1 MSEPR
6 LTDRALYL
14 QRLGFDAPPA
24 PTLETLRQLQLR
36 HTGAFPFENL
46 TTLSG
51 EPVLIDL
58 PSIERKVLHDGRGG
72 YCYELNNLFLALL
85 QSLGFDARAISG
97 RVVMGQPEG
106 AWTARTHRLS
116 LVIIDDVRYITD
128 VGFGGMVPTAPLLL
142 DSRAEQLTPHEPY
155 RIDLHVDGFT
165 LRANVA
171 GEWRAMYI
179 FDLQRQEDI
188 DFAVGNWYVS
198 THPESTFVK
207 QLMVARTGEGWRRT
221 LNNGSFAIHRVG
233 RDSERREVTDVQ
245 QLIGLLGSEFGIR
258 VPEQAQL
265 VRTLERL
272 ITAAQ

>member
-1 MSEPR
+1 MSEPH
-6 LTDRALYL
+6 LSNLALYL

-24 PTLETLRQLQLR
+24 PTLDTLRQLQLR

-46 TTLSG
+46 ATLSG
-51 EPVLIDL
+51 QPVLIDL
-58 PSIERKVLHDGRGG
+58 PSIEQKVLHDGRGG

-85 QSLGFDARAISG
+85 QTLGFDARGISG

-116 LVIIDDVRYITD
+116 LVTLGGVRYITD
-128 VGFGGMVPTAPLLL
+128 VGFGGMVPTAPLML
-142 DSRAEQLTPHEPY
+142 DTPAEQFTPHEPY
-155 RIDLHVDGFT
+155 RIEQHEDGYT

-188 DFAVGNWYVS
+188 DYAVGNWYVS
-198 THPESTFVK
+198 THPESSFAR

-221 LNNGSFAIHRVG
+221 LNNGSFAIHRIG
-233 RDSERREVTDVQ
+233 RETERRQVTDVDE
-245 QLIGLLGSEFGIR
+245 LMGLLRSEFDIR
-258 VPEQAQL
+258 VPREAAL
-265 VRTLERL
+265 RRVIEGL
-272 ITAAQ
+272 IQQP

>member
-6 LTDRALYL
+6 LSNLALYL

-24 PTLETLRQLQLR
+24 PTLDTLRQLQLR

-58 PSIERKVLHDGRGG
+58 PSIEQKVLHDGRGG

-85 QSLGFDARAISG
+85 QALGFNARGISG

-116 LVIIDDVRYITD
+116 LVILDDVRYITD

-142 DSRAEQLTPHEPY
+142 DTHAEQRTPHEPY
-155 RIDLHVDGFT
+155 RIEQHADGYT

-198 THPESTFVK
+198 THPESSFAR

-221 LNNGSFAIHRVG
+221 LNNGSFAIHRMG
-233 RDSERREVTDVQ
+233 GESERLQVTDVDE
-245 QLIGLLGSEFGIR
+245 LVGLLGREFGIR
-258 VPEQAQL
+258 VPEHA
-265 VRTLERL
+265 TLKQVLARL
-272 ITAAQ
+272 IVAA

>member
-1 MSEPR
+1 
-6 LTDRALYL
+6 
-14 QRLGFDAPPA
+14 
-24 PTLETLRQLQLR
+24 
-36 HTGAFPFENL
+36 
-46 TTLSG
+46 
-51 EPVLIDL
+51 
-58 PSIERKVLHDGRGG
+58 
-72 YCYELNNLFLALL
+72 
-85 QSLGFDARAISG
+85 
-97 RVVMGQPEG
+97 MGQPEG

-198 THPESTFVK
+198 THPESSFVK

-221 LNNGSFAIHRVG
+221 LNNGSFAIHRIG
-233 RDSERREVTDVQ
+233 QDSERREVTDVQ
-245 QLIGLLGSEFGIR
+245 QLVGLLDSEFGIR
-258 VPEQAQL
+258 VPVSYTHL
-265 VRTLERL
+265 TLPTNREV
-272 ITAAQ
+272 